1 MPTAGRLLGSTVLSI
16 FSTPPALKPSP
27 KICSN
32 ISPNAGTVYL
42 CPQNSRLKTACRSA
56 THGESFR
63 EVTSPP
69 ISPSRRT
76 AQLRSPAAW
85 SHTHCSINSSR
96 FFGAK
101 SSSFL
106 PRYFSIHAHARGRA
120 CSGKGETR
128 AIEVTKVGCQFER
141 QAACYRIR
149 KSRRAVMPTLTRAAL
164 LLAEDR
170 RIPIERQY
178 RIFMRHERL
187 YRKNRTALFAD
198 GGQTLR
204 HVVDFLPGRCDHG
217 VIFDAVD
224 RDRQVDLSP
233 VIIPELVEIG
243 TGSRPRPQTLD
254 AQ

>member
-1 MPTAGRLLGSTVLSI
+1 MPPSCPSR
-16 FSTPPALKPSP
+16 STPQDCIPWRRP
-27 KICSN
+27 
-32 ISPNAGTVYL
+32 
-42 CPQNSRLKTACRSA
+42 RS
-56 THGESFR
+56 H
-63 EVTSPP
+63 
-69 ISPSRRT
+69 
-76 AQLRSPAAW
+76 
-85 SHTHCSINSSR
+85 SSR
-96 FFGAK
+96 KWSRVFGAA
-101 SSSFL
+101 SSNLFAIDAW
-106 PRYFSIHAHARGRA
+106 IHAHARGSA

-128 AIEVTKVGCQFER
+128 AIEVTKVGCQLQR
-141 QAACYRIR
+141 QCACYRIR

-204 HVVDFLPGRCDHG
+204 HVVDLLPGRCDHG

-224 RDRQVDLSP
+224 GDRQVDLSP